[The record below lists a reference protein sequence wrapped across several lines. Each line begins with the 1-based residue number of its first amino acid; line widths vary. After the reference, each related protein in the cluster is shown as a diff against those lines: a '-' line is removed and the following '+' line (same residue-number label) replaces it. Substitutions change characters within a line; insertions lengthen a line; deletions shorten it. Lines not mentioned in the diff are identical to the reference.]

1 MISNKYIIIKKL
13 SQGTFGTIY
22 EAESIKTGEH
32 VAIKFEPKDSD
43 LKTLKNEAKIY
54 QHLGKQNG
62 FPQLKWF
69 GADENHTYLAID
81 LLGNSL
87 SEIVKLY
94 NRLCLKTTLVLG
106 MQMITR
112 LKVLHSK
119 SLLHRDVKP
128 DNFLFG
134 LNDQT
139 NKIFL
144 LDFGFTKRYDYNGK
158 HIPEKKINS
167 LIGSPNFVSLNI
179 HNGIE
184 PGRRD
189 DIESCIYVIIYML
202 YGTLDWIGKSMEEM
216 IVFKTLLTNNSSLP
230 VFFKNILLYV
240 RNMQFSETP
249 NYEYL
254 LHLLVDIFNQNGYKM
269 DGQFEWT

>member
-1 MISNKYIIIKKL
+1 
-13 SQGTFGTIY
+13 
-22 EAESIKTGEH
+22 
-32 VAIKFEPKDSD
+32 
-43 LKTLKNEAKIY
+43 
-54 QHLGKQNG
+54 
-62 FPQLKWF
+62 
-69 GADENHTYLAID
+69 
-81 LLGNSL
+81 
-87 SEIVKLY
+87 LY
-94 NRLCLKTTLVLG
+94 
-106 MQMITR
+106 
-112 LKVLHSK
+112 
-119 SLLHRDVKP
+119 
-128 DNFLFG
+128 
-134 LNDQT
+134 DQT

-179 HNGIE
+179 HNGTE

-240 RNMQFSETP
+240 RNMQFSEIP

>member
-22 EAESIKTGEH
+22 EAESIKTGEG
-32 VAIKFEPKDSD
+32 VAVKFEPKDLG

-69 GADENHTYLAID
+69 GADENYTYLAID
-81 LLGNSL
+81 LLGKSL

-94 NRLCLKTTLVLG
+94 KRLCLKTTLVLG
-106 MQMITR
+106 IQMITR

-119 SLLHRDVKP
+119 GLLHRDIKP

-179 HNGIE
+179 HNSIE
-184 PGRRD
+184 PSRRD
-189 DIESCIYVIIYML
+189 DIESCIYIITYIL

-216 IVFKTLLTNNSSLP
+216 IVFKIMLTNKPDLP
-230 VFFKNILLYV
+230 IFLKNILLYV
-240 RNMQFSETP
+240 RNMQFFETP

-254 LHLLVDIFNQNGYKM
+254 IHLLVDIFNQHTYKT